1 MTDAPDEPRD
11 DEEVPDVEMPDE
23 MEKQVDATE
32 EAAAEEAAA
41 MDETETSPDRRVID
55 PEMAQETDISS
66 SVVFGILA
74 DERER
79 YTLYYL
85 DAHDGQGR
93 LEQIAEQVAAWQ
105 NRTTVELA
113 TNEMQNRVRA
123 GLYHADLPKL
133 ADYGLVDYDEESG
146 HVTLTELGDQLSPYL
161 EFSKQT
167 EGNAYLDVENGE
179 DARGSR

>member
-11 DEEVPDVEMPDE
+11 DEVPGVETPDE
-23 MEKQVDATE
+23 MGAQSVAAE
-32 EAAAEEAAA
+32 EPTAEEAAA

-55 PEMAQETDISS
+55 PEIAQETDISS

-79 YTLYYL
+79 YVLYYL

-133 ADYGLVDYDEESG
+133 ADYDEESG
-146 HVTLTELGDQLSPYL
+146 NVTLTALGDQLSPYL

-167 EGNAYLDVENGE
+167 EGNAYIDVKSGA
-179 DARGSR
+179 DGPGSR